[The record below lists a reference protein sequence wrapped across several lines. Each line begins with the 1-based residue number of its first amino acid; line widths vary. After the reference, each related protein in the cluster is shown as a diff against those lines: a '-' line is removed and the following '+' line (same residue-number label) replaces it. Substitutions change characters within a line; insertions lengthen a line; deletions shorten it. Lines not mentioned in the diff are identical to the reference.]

1 MQDSH
6 SGQMLSSESDQ
17 LDLKAQDIAEDLLDP
32 KDENTDSVFAVIEMK
47 LSNLMTQR
55 EVEILTTLFPETAQT
70 LAAVLR
76 NRPYQL

>member
-17 LDLKAQDIAEDLLDP
+17 LDLKAQDIAEDLLEP
-32 KDENTDSVFAVIEMK
+32 KDENTDSVFAVIEMQ
-47 LSNLMTQR
+47 LSNVMTQG
-55 EVEILTTLFPETAQT
+55 EMETLTNLFPKAAQT

-76 NRPYQL
+76 NRPY